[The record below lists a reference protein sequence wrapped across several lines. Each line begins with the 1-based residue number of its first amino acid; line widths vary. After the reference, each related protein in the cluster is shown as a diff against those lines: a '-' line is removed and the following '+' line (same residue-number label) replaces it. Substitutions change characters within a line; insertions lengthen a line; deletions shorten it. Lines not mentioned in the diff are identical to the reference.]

1 MDRKSISVIVACAL
15 ALVLWIFVIVPK
27 YLPNKPPP
35 PVATTTNAV
44 NSAQSPVGTNAAAG
58 SNTVAAS
65 PTTTASSAHLEVNT
79 NVAEQLVVVT
89 HENPLNTNENVR
101 YTFTSYGGG
110 LKLVEL
116 LNYPETIPSW
126 RNKKA
131 QAGGVASLNTY
142 TPSPTLAVLGDNT
155 VEGDGIFTL
164 TQTAT
169 GVRAEKTLP
178 NGLVIIKDFSPT
190 TNFLLN
196 ATVWFENHSTQ
207 SLTLSQ
213 QEWTIGTATPMNPDD
228 RGIPFIGLMWS
239 DGEKF
244 PTDTPGPSYFSA
256 HGFACM
262 PRTPPA
268 EYNINQTNI
277 AWAATH
283 NQYFALAV
291 VPHDTPSG
299 VVMRQVDLP
308 KVVGDEIQMYSS
320 NGYTAALIYPAITLS
335 NNQTVARQFVL
346 YAGPKEYRT
355 LAKVA
360 GELNNNLDGIMAFG
374 RYFGFFSKGL
384 LLAMNFLHS
393 ALSLPYGWVIVLI
406 TVILRAAFWPLTA
419 AGTRSMKKMQALQP
433 QVKAIQEKYKDDPM
447 KAQKKQMELW
457 KENKVNPMGGCL
469 PALIQMPVFIGFYSM
484 IRTAIELRGAHFLW
498 VTDLSKPDTL
508 FLIPGLNFPFNLL
521 PLLMVG
527 VMVWQA
533 HLTPPS
539 PGMDPAQQKMMRYM
553 PALFLVFLYTYS
565 SGMAL
570 YMFVS
575 TLLGIIQTKMTKTNP
590 TPAATPALT
599 SPPKKKK

>member
-1 MDRKSISVIVACAL
+1 MDRKSISVIVACVVML
-15 ALVLWIFVIVPK
+15 GLWQLVIVPK
-27 YLPNKPPP
+27 YLPYKPR
-35 PVATTTNAV
+35 PVATNTV
-44 NSAQSPVGTNAAAG
+44 SSAQSPSGTNTAAASAPTG
-58 SNTVAAS
+58 TSTVTS
-65 PTTTASSAHLEVNT
+65 QPQLEVNT
-79 NVAEQLVVVT
+79 NVPEQLLVV
-89 HENPLNTNENVR
+89 TNENAR

-116 LNYPETIPSW
+116 LHFPETIPSW

-131 QAGGVASLNTY
+131 QTGGVASLNAY
-142 TPSPTLAVLGDNT
+142 TPSPTLSVLGDSD
-155 VEGDGIFTL
+155 VQGDGVFTL

-169 GVRAEKTLP
+169 GVHAEKTLP
-178 NGLVIIKDFSPT
+178 SGLTLVKDFSPT
-190 TNFLLN
+190 TNFLIN
-196 ATVWFENHSTQ
+196 ATVRLVNHSTQ
-207 SLTLSQ
+207 SLTLSSL
-213 QEWTIGTATPMNPDD
+213 EWTIGTATPLGADD
-228 RGIPFIGLMWS
+228 RGVQNIGMMWS
-239 DGEKF
+239 ANDKT
-244 PTDTPGPSYFSA
+244 TDTAGYSYFST

-268 EYNINQTNI
+268 DYRVSQTNI
-277 AWAATH
+277 AWAAVH

-291 VPHDTPSG
+291 IPHDSPSG
-299 VVMRQVDLP
+299 VIMRQVNLP
-308 KVVGDEIQMYSS
+308 RIADDDVQMFSS
-320 NGYTAALIYPAITLS
+320 NGYTAALIYPSVTLS
-335 NNQTVARQFVL
+335 TNQTVEHQFVL
-346 YAGPKEYRT
+346 YAGPKEYRL

-360 GELNNNLDGIMAFG
+360 AELNNNLDSVMAFG
-374 RYFGFFSKGL
+374 WFGFFSKGL
-384 LLAMNFLHS
+384 LLAMNFLH
-393 ALSLPYGWVIVLI
+393 ATLNLPYGWVIVLI
-406 TVILRAAFWPLTA
+406 TVILRLTFWPLTA
-419 AGTRSMKKMQALQP
+419 AGTRSMKRMQALQP

-469 PALIQMPVFIGFYSM
+469 PALIQMPVFIGFYAM
-484 IRTAIELRGAHFLW
+484 IRSAIELRGAHFLW
-498 VTDLSKPDTL
+498 VADLSKPDTL
-508 FLIPGLNFPFNLL
+508 FLIPGFNFPFNLL

-575 TLLGIIQTKMTKTNP
+575 TLLGIIQTKMTKTNQP
-590 TPAATPALT
+590 VPATPALT

>member
-1 MDRKSISVIVACAL
+1 MDRKSISVIVACVVA
-15 ALVLWIFVIVPK
+15 IFVWQFVVVPK
-27 YLPNKPPP
+27 YWPYKPP
-35 PVATTTNAV
+35 VRTATNAV
-44 NSAQSPVGTNAAAG
+44 SSAQSQFTTNSVGGSNVVTTSTAAAP
-58 SNTVAAS
+58 A
-65 PTTTASSAHLEVNT
+65 PTTTSAAPKLEAAAN
-79 NVAEQLVVVT
+79 APEQLVVI
-89 HENPLNTNENVR
+89 TNENAR

-116 LNYPETIPSW
+116 INFPETIPSW
-126 RNKKA
+126 RNKKTP
-131 QAGGVASLNTY
+131 AGGVASLNTY
-142 TPSPTLAVLGDNT
+142 TPSPTLAIVGDNT
-155 VEGDGIFTL
+155 VEGDGVYTL

-178 NGLVIIKDFSPT
+178 TGLVIVKDFTPA
-190 TNFLLN
+190 TNFLMT
-196 ATVWFENHSTQ
+196 ATVWLENKSTQ

-228 RGIPFIGLMWS
+228 RGTPYIGLMWS
-239 DGEKF
+239 DGDKF
-244 PTDTPGPSYFSA
+244 TDTPGPSYFSA

-262 PRTPPA
+262 PRTVPS
-268 EYNINQTNI
+268 EYNLSLTNL
-277 AWAATH
+277 AWAAVH
-283 NQYFALAV
+283 NQYFAMAV
-291 VPHDTPSG
+291 VPHDLPSG

-308 KVVGDEIQMYSS
+308 KVTDGELQMYSS
-320 NGYTAALIYPAITLS
+320 NGFTAALIYPATTLTT
-335 NNQTVARQFVL
+335 NQTVARQFVL

-360 GELNNNLDGIMAFG
+360 GELNNNLDAIMNFG

-393 ALSLPYGWVIVLI
+393 SLSLPYGWVIVLI
-406 TVILRAAFWPLTA
+406 TLILRLAFWPLTA
-419 AGTRSMKKMQALQP
+419 AGTRSMKRMQALQP

-484 IRTAIELRGAHFLW
+484 IRSAIELRGAHFLW

-575 TLLGIIQTKMTKTNP
+575 TLLGIIQTKLTKT
-590 TPAATPALT
+590 TPIPATATPALT